1 MPVPPIPADERPR
14 VLLVDDEP
22 AVRRGLEQA
31 MVLAGITVK
40 AVGSAEA
47 ALDVFEDV
55 QPWAVVSD
63 VKLPGMDGLELLNKL
78 RQYDREVAM
87 VLITGHGHVAM
98 AVQAM
103 REGAYDFIEKP
114 FSSETLVGV
123 VRRAVERRV
132 LLEENRR
139 LRERLPCEEGRPL
152 IGQTPAVQRVRQLV
166 RALAATNVDVLI
178 AGETGAGKEVV
189 ARAIH
194 AASGRSGP
202 FVALNCSALPESV
215 IESEIFG
222 HEVGAFTGAAK
233 RRVGRIEFANK
244 GTLFLDEIESMPL
257 SVQLKLLRVLQE
269 REIERLG
276 SNVSIPVDCRVLAA
290 VKGDLKAMTAAGRF
304 REDLF
309 YRLNVVTIDVPP
321 LRDRMLD
328 IPLLMAHFL
337 REFAQHHGMAQPE
350 WSDDDL
356 RRWKAHRWP
365 GNIRE
370 LRNVAER
377 LCLGLPDGLSQA
389 DPPPVSTSL
398 TARVDETEAALIREA
413 LRQARGR
420 VAQAAE
426 QLHLPRKTLYD
437 KLRRHGLVARDFLR
451 G

>member
-1 MPVPPIPADERPR
+1 
-14 VLLVDDEP
+14 
-22 AVRRGLEQA
+22 
-31 MVLAGITVK
+31 
-40 AVGSAEA
+40 
-47 ALDVFEDV
+47 
-55 QPWAVVSD
+55 
-63 VKLPGMDGLELLNKL
+63 
-78 RQYDREVAM
+78 
-87 VLITGHGHVAM
+87 
-98 AVQAM
+98 
-103 REGAYDFIEKP
+103 
-114 FSSETLVGV
+114 
-123 VRRAVERRV
+123 
-132 LLEENRR
+132 
-139 LRERLPCEEGRPL
+139 
-152 IGQTPAVQRVRQLV
+152 
-166 RALAATNVDVLI
+166 
-178 AGETGAGKEVV
+178 
-189 ARAIH
+189 
-194 AASGRSGP
+194 
-202 FVALNCSALPESV
+202 
-215 IESEIFG
+215 
-222 HEVGAFTGAAK
+222 
-233 RRVGRIEFANK
+233 
-244 GTLFLDEIESMPL
+244 
-257 SVQLKLLRVLQE
+257 
-269 REIERLG
+269 
-276 SNVSIPVDCRVLAA
+276 
-290 VKGDLKAMTAAGRF
+290 MTAAGRF

-321 LRDRMLD
+321 LRDRMPD